1 MLIELEAYQRN
12 FAKRNQNSYKFA
24 SENPKR
30 FFLLYDK
37 IHRINEAYYRKR
49 SEAGF
54 LVDDNAIKSIASDYI
69 NLLVKKPGTNG
80 VWDLFQAL
88 DVYTQELD
96 LVVLHDKTR
105 EDWLV
110 ETFLE
115 ALFNSIKGGN
125 IRAYHIKE
133 HFGEQSPWA
142 VTYEHLFGD
151 GERYNLSFLVMK
163 NIGSGYGR
171 LWRTWVIM
179 IIFSKMTVLL
189 RLFFQELTGLS

>member
-1 MLIELEAYQRN
+1 M
-12 FAKRNQNSYKFA
+12 
-24 SENPKR
+24 
-30 FFLLYDK
+30 
-37 IHRINEAYYRKR
+37 
-49 SEAGF
+49 
-54 LVDDNAIKSIASDYI
+54 DDNAIKSIASDYI